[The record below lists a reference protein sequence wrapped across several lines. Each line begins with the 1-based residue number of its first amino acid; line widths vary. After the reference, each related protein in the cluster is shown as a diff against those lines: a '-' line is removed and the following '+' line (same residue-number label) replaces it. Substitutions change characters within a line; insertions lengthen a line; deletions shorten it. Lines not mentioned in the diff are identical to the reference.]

1 LSRLRQAVAFCA
13 GFLVGVAFL
22 YVLLLWKGQLVRGPF
37 ASAPTAAPPVTFTPA
52 TSLSAPSPFVSAPSA
67 SSAASAFEAMPSFAT
82 PAPWAPQAEE
92 PLAVPDVP
100 TPPHVLPAPP
110 PDLFDYARLKTRSLL
125 IPVRGVD
132 ASQLRDN
139 FSEMRGN
146 RVHEAIDIPAPRG
159 TPVVAVDD
167 GAIEKLF
174 RSAPG
179 GLTVYEFDR
188 DRAYCYYYAHLDRY
202 ADDLKEGMAVKR
214 GDVIGYVGTSGNA
227 PPGTPHLHFTIFKL
241 GPEKQW
247 WKGTAVNPFPLWVV
261 ARAAAPDRARWAAAN
276 QRKHG
281 VSFEEAATALEDVLS
296 ITFRDPDHSLEE
308 FRFVTFGEG

>member
-13 GFLVGVAFL
+13 GFLVGVVFL

-37 ASAPTAAPPVTFTPA
+37 ASAPTPAAPAALAPTPVPPVPPAPSAVRSDSFASPTPPF
-52 TSLSAPSPFVSAPSA
+52 SAPSPFPSA
-67 SSAASAFEAMPSFAT
+67 SSAFQAPPSFAT
-82 PAPWAPQAEE
+82 PAPWAPQAEAA
-92 PLAVPDVP
+92 LAVPDVP

-110 PDLFDYARLKTRSLL
+110 PDLFDYARLKTRALL

-261 ARAAAPDRARWAAAN
+261 ARAAAPDRAR
-276 QRKHG
+276 
-281 VSFEEAATALEDVLS
+281 
-296 ITFRDPDHSLEE
+296 
-308 FRFVTFGEG
+308 

>member
-1 LSRLRQAVAFCA
+1 MSRFRQAVAFCA
-13 GFLVGVAFL
+13 GFLVGVVFL

-37 ASAPTAAPPVTFTPA
+37 ASAPTPAPLATLAPAPVSPVPPAPSAVPSDSFASPTP
-52 TSLSAPSPFVSAPSA
+52 SFSAPSPFPSA
-67 SSAASAFEAMPSFAT
+67 SSAFQAPPSFAT
-82 PAPWAPQAEE
+82 PAPWAPQAEA

-167 GAIEKLF
+167 GVIEKLF
-174 RSAPG
+174 TSAQG

-188 DRAYCYYYAHLDRY
+188 DRAFCYYYAHLDRY
-202 ADDLKEGMAVKR
+202 ADGLKEGMAVKK

-261 ARAAAPDRARWAAAN
+261 ARAAAPDRAR
-276 QRKHG
+276 
-281 VSFEEAATALEDVLS
+281 
-296 ITFRDPDHSLEE
+296 
-308 FRFVTFGEG
+308 